1 MKWTDVYVNWA
12 EFEEVRVEAVLYYKG
27 ERFKIEDVKA
37 YEDSEGDFVVP
48 LDEKVRVQAELK
60 RMYAVRTGVAVE
72 EVVEATH

>member
-12 EFEEVRVEAVLYYKG
+12 EFEEVRVEAVLYHKG
-27 ERFKIEDVKA
+27 ERFKISDVKA

-60 RMYAVRTGVAVE
+60 RMYAERVGEVIPG
-72 EVVEATH
+72 VVEVTR